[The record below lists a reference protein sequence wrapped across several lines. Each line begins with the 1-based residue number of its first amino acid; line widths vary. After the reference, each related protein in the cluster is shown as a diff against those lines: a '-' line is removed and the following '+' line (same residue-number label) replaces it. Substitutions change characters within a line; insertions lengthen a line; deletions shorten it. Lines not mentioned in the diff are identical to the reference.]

1 MIQILDIG
9 GIMEKIN
16 ISEKLRT
23 FDKYW
28 QSKLV
33 SEFNS
38 QSVKITKMKGE
49 FEWHQHETE
58 DEFYLVLKGQLN
70 IEFQKESIILE
81 EGDLFI
87 VPRNTNHRLIAAQDV
102 HLLIIEPKSTLNI
115 DKADKEEIM
124 PRKTKS

>member
-1 MIQILDIG
+1 
-9 GIMEKIN
+9 MEKIN

-58 DEFYLVLKGQLN
+58 DEFYLILKGQLN
-70 IEFQKESIILE
+70 IEFQKEADVLE
-81 EGDLFI
+81 QGDLFI
-87 VPRNTNHRLIAAQDV
+87 VPRNTGHRLIAAQDV

-115 DKADKEEIM
+115 DNGKQNQGKLKVH
-124 PRKTKS
+124 KTK

>member
-1 MIQILDIG
+1 
-9 GIMEKIN
+9 MEKIN

-49 FEWHQHETE
+49 FGWHEHESD

-70 IEFQKESIILE
+70 IEFQKESVVLE

-87 VPRNTNHRLIAAQDV
+87 VPRKTGHRLIAVQDV

-115 DKADKEEIM
+115 ENGNNGKLKVHKAG
-124 PRKTKS
+124 